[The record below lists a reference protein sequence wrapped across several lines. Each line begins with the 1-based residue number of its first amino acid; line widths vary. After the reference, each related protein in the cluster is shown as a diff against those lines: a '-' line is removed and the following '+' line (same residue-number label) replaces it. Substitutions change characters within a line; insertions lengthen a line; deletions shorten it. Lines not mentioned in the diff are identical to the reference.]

1 MKKYK
6 LFLLIIVVLFVITA
20 FSQYRLYRSV
30 KEGIEWNYSAVKAS
44 SQAYLDEYKESLP
57 VKEKYELLQRYSYD
71 NYEHIKAIEVM
82 SEKSIFFR
90 KYYIDGFSDLVL
102 TLANNDNANEV
113 NEKAEEL
120 KEKCLMIVDM

>member
-1 MKKYK
+1 M
-6 LFLLIIVVLFVITA
+6 VTA
-20 FSQYRLYRSV
+20 VSQYRLYRSV

-57 VKEKYELLQRYSYD
+57 VKEKYELLQRVSYD

-82 SEKSIFFR
+82 SEKLIFFR

>member
-6 LFLLIIVVLFVITA
+6 LFLLIIVVLFVVTA
-20 FSQYRLYRSV
+20 VSQYRLYRSV

-57 VKEKYELLQRYSYD
+57 VKEKYELLQRYCYD

>member
-1 MKKYK
+1 M
-6 LFLLIIVVLFVITA
+6 FLLIIVVLFVVTA
-20 FSQYRLYRSV
+20 VSQYRLYRSV